1 MFVSIKQSFLWWYL
15 LFLWGAFSLF
25 FGVGFWNLVSVFGIG
40 FSWRK
45 LADSSSLEIDR
56 TCPCE
61 TEGNP
66 GWMPDM
72 PSKLLMSQHMCADS
86 PMQPQGPWEEGWLPP
101 DQPSPS
107 QAARPGL
114 WVCLET
120 DGWQV
125 PPWVLGGG
133 WQGQRT
139 NPVWGVAVKGSRP
152 CWAHWKHW
160 PQIILSPYHDEGE
173 IICTPCFYFLG
184 KHQPPSKLPWRP
196 SAAHW

>member
-1 MFVSIKQSFLWWYL
+1 MHNWEKLFAFLLRLGFLLCVCYMFVSIKQSFLWWYL

-72 PSKLLMSQHMCADS
+72 PSKLLRSQHMCADS

-120 DGWQV
+120 QMVDRCHPGCLV
-125 PPWVLGGG
+125 EGGRG
-133 WQGQRT
+133 REPTLCEGLQWREAGPAGLIGST
-139 NPVWGVAVKGSRP
+139 GPKSFYLPIMMKG
-152 CWAHWKHW
+152 K
-160 PQIILSPYHDEGE
+160 
-173 IICTPCFYFLG
+173 
-184 KHQPPSKLPWRP
+184 
-196 SAAHW
+196 